1 MNKKTLNLLTVV
13 TGMLV
18 FSFPCLVIGSNDIIA
33 RTLGFIWG
41 VLGWLCFMIVFWLTE
56 DAK

>member
-1 MNKKTLNLLTVV
+1 MKKTTLNLLTVA

-41 VLGWLCFMIVFWLTE
+41 ALGWLCLMIVFGLR
-56 DAK
+56 DMK